1 MESHHTSPTRSQLHA
16 VHVIRSL
23 TLLNA
28 QQRNFIVALLLDLQ
42 LSNNTCVLHDLK
54 VTLGQTLGKRHI
66 FPKPRSDLAMPH
78 PCSIMILDL
87 LDGTAKYLAIRD
99 PRLTHFDMPDT
110 YEWSKPTLYQYSIY
124 ACALRDIRP
133 PNVSVRHIW
142 QTESVYILGLAKL
155 LYMSVVPN
163 CST

>member
-1 MESHHTSPTRSQLHA
+1 VESHHTSPTRSQLHA

-99 PRLTHFDMPDT
+99 PRLAHFDMPDT
-110 YEWSKPTLYQYSIY
+110 YEWSKPTLYRHSIY

-133 PNVSVRHIW
+133 PKVSVRHIW

>member
-99 PRLTHFDMPDT
+99 PRLGHFDMPDT
-110 YEWSKPTLYQYSIY
+110 YEWSKPPLHRHSIY
-124 ACALRDIRP
+124 AFTPADIRP
-133 PNVSVRHIW
+133 PNISDLDIY
-142 QTESVYILGLAKL
+142 QAESVY
-155 LYMSVVPN
+155 V
-163 CST
+163 

>member
-110 YEWSKPTLYQYSIY
+110 YEWSKPTLHRHSIY
-124 ACALRDIRP
+124 TCAPADIRQP
-133 PNVSVRHIW
+133 SVS
-142 QTESVYILGLAKL
+142 ILDI
-155 LYMSVVPN
+155 
-163 CST
+163 